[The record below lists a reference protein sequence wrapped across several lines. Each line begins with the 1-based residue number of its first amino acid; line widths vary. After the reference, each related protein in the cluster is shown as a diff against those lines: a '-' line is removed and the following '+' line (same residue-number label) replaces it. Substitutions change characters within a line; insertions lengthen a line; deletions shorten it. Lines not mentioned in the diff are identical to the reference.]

1 MERVL
6 ETEAM
11 DTPEEADDYDSMDHS
26 EVNRAF
32 VADLLAAGLTEGDV
46 LDLGTGT
53 AQIPIEL
60 CRQNENVRIMAVDMA
75 TYMLDLARINIEI
88 EGLIE
93 RIFLDHVD
101 AKELSI
107 YQDGQFHAVISN
119 SIVHHIPDPKPVL
132 AEVLRITAAGG
143 LIFIRDL
150 VRPADDAAV
159 KHLVET
165 YAGNENEHQRQMF
178 DDSLR
183 AALDLD
189 EIRRIVREIGFDP
202 DEVQLTS
209 DRHWTW
215 SARKPR

>member
-165 YAGNENEHQRQMF
+165 SAGNENEHQRQMF